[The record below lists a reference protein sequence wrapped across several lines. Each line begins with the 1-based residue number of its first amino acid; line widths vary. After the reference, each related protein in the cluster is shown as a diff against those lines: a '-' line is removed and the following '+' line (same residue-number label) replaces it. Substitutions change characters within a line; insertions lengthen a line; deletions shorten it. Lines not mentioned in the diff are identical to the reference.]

1 MRQIGIQIRNVIIV
15 VQSIFFF
22 KLGFVGA
29 DDGVPSA
36 TDPKSFWVFMFKGSK
51 TNKVKNQITE
61 NNTKA
66 AEIVIWSP
74 LNLF

>member
-1 MRQIGIQIRNVIIV
+1 MRQIGIQIKNVIIV

-22 KLGFVGA
+22 NLGFTGA
-29 DDGVPSA
+29 DDGVPSV
-36 TDPKSFWVFMFKGSK
+36 TDPRSFWVFMFKGSK
-51 TNKVKNQITE
+51 TNKVRNQITA

-66 AEIVIWSP
+66 AEIVIFSP